1 MSGIKLVCVADLAIN
16 AGGTAV
22 YASGK
27 LEGFT
32 WSCALVVPIS
42 KLLEE
47 ECVKDIS
54 PPLEP
59 LIPEMEIP
67 GLSAGV
73 EASGLLSIVPPPPS
87 PVLGRVGVDFLIDPV
102 SIYWYRVLRVLGHMI
117 LFISRIQQDGA
128 DITVKLVSNKMFVFR
143 KLCRNNSRSPGE
155 EALSTDVARIL
166 ENNRFI

>member
-1 MSGIKLVCVADLAIN
+1 MEVPAQLVDFPKCSVSRICIPAGKGSLSGIKLVCVADLAIIV
-16 AGGTAV
+16 GETAV

-59 LIPEMEIP
+59 LIPEMEIS

-73 EASGLLSIVPPPPS
+73 EASGLHSIVPPPPQFW
-87 PVLGRVGVDFLIDPV
+87 VGWELI
-102 SIYWYRVLRVLGHMI
+102 S
-117 LFISRIQQDGA
+117 
-128 DITVKLVSNKMFVFR
+128 
-143 KLCRNNSRSPGE
+143 
-155 EALSTDVARIL
+155 
-166 ENNRFI
+166 

>member
-32 WSCALVVPIS
+32 WSCALVVLIS

-59 LIPEMEIP
+59 LTPEMEIP

-73 EASGLLSIVPPPPS
+73 GASGLHSIVHPPPS
-87 PVLGRVGVDFLIDPV
+87 PSSG
-102 SIYWYRVLRVLGHMI
+102 
-117 LFISRIQQDGA
+117 
-128 DITVKLVSNKMFVFR
+128 
-143 KLCRNNSRSPGE
+143 
-155 EALSTDVARIL
+155 
-166 ENNRFI
+166 